1 MVLLSSLVVLFAIAS
16 MVAIAPGAFADHH
29 MQTVTNAPGSSTP
42 GCEDTADGCFIPSPV
57 TIPMGGTVTWENNDT
72 AAHTATGGSATE
84 GPSGVFDSSL
94 IMAGSS
100 FSHTFDAAGTFDYFC
115 MVHPWM
121 AGTVIVEDAAAAA
134 ADAAAADAAAAEAA
148 AAEAAAAEAAAA
160 DAAAAAAAAEAAAA
174 EAAAAEAAAAEAAA
188 DAAAAD
194 AAAADAAAEAAAAE
208 AAAADAAAADA
219 AAADAAAEAAAADAA
234 AADAAAA
241 EAAAAD
247 AAAAEAAAADAAAA
261 EAAAAK
267 AEYKVN
273 NPPIDFTDTLS
284 YSISSGSVLSII
296 SNSDDATLVVAI
308 DTSDD
313 GELSINLD
321 NDNITAFDDG
331 SYFVLVNNE
340 EVEFSQDGNDLTIP
354 YEAGTEK
361 IEIVASAVVPEFGT
375 IAMIVLAVAIVS
387 IIVLTT
393 KTRTTLI
400 PKL

>member
-1 MVLLSSLVVLFAIAS
+1 MNMVLLSSLVVLFAIAS
-16 MVAIAPGAFADHH
+16 MVAIAPEAFAMHH
-29 MQTVTNAPGSSTP
+29 EATVTNAPGSSVP
-42 GCEDTADGCFIPSPV
+42 GCEETADGCFIPSPV
-57 TIPMGGTVTWENNDT
+57 TINVGGIVTWENNDT

-121 AGTVIVEDAAAAA
+121 AGIVIVEDPAAAE
-134 ADAAAADAAAAEAA
+134 AAAADAAAAEAA

-160 DAAAAAAAAEAAAA
+160 AAAEAAEAAAAEAAAAESLAALEASAAESLAAAEAAAA
-174 EAAAAEAAAAEAAA
+174 EAAAAEAAAV
-188 DAAAAD
+188 
-194 AAAADAAAEAAAAE
+194 
-208 AAAADAAAADA
+208 
-219 AAADAAAEAAAADAA
+219 
-234 AADAAAA
+234 
-241 EAAAAD
+241 
-247 AAAAEAAAADAAAA
+247 
-261 EAAAAK
+261 AK
-267 AEYKVN
+267 AEYKAN
-273 NPPIDFTDTLS
+273 NPPIDFTDTLI
-284 YSISSGSVLSII
+284 YSISSGSVSSIT